1 MSFVRKIIDIVVQR
15 RAIEATDIMSENMP
29 RLGRFA
35 NCKCILFLAAHEELS
50 SALDVL
56 DRDVGEVELPLDAVD
71 SDAAVAPLDPGDG
84 IVLVDDLGSYIVD
97 HEVVRDGVGRV
108 GLEPL
113 VESPSEASDGLRAIS
128 FSLRDALLDPQ
139 GPWVVLEVGEWLQLL
154 HFADEGE
161 EVLGLGEED
170 ETDLAPLRGIEVGR
184 DDVRHVGEFAKAL
197 FDDGLSLRGV
207 PATHDHFVMVHFKLF
222 STTGWR

>member
-1 MSFVRKIIDIVVQR
+1 MRKVIDIVVQR

-29 RLGRFA
+29 RLERIA
-35 NCKCILFLAAHEELS
+35 NWKCILFLAAHEELS

-71 SDAAVAPLDPGDG
+71 CDEAVVAPLDPGDG
-84 IVLVDDLGSYIVD
+84 VVLEDDLSSYIVD

-108 GLEPL
+108 GDEPL

-139 GPWVVLEVGEWLQLL
+139 GPRVVLEVGEWLQLL

-184 DDVRHVGEFAKAL
+184 DDVRDVGEFAKAL

-207 PATHDHFVMVHFKLF
+207 PATHDHFVMVHFRLF
-222 STTGWR
+222 STMG